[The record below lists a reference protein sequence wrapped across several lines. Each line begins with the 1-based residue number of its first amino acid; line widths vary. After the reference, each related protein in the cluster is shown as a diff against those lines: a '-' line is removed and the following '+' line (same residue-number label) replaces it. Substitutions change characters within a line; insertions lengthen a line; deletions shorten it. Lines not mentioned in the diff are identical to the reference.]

1 VLLRISVEVA
11 YIVGFK
17 IESEKQAPVVLN
29 DGFFPKC
36 AYCLEK
42 NEERKV
48 LILLTDELSFLG
60 RKMAKIRAKGRLI
73 ENVRSIVDN
82 TRTHSIVLDWSP
94 GMGGGDTG
102 PNPLELS
109 IMSLVGCAIT
119 IFADTAKNSKVE
131 LTKLEVSA
139 EAEKSPNSPKL
150 TSVNLKVKVQG
161 KARKEMLEAL

>member
-1 VLLRISVEVA
+1 
-11 YIVGFK
+11 
-17 IESEKQAPVVLN
+17 
-29 DGFFPKC
+29 
-36 AYCLEK
+36 
-42 NEERKV
+42 
-48 LILLTDELSFLG
+48 
-60 RKMAKIRAKGRLI
+60 MAKIRAKGRLI

-82 TRTHSIVLDWSP
+82 TRTHSVVLDWSP

-139 EAEKSPNSPKL
+139 EAEKSPDSPKL

-161 KARKEMLEAL
+161 KARKELLEALWRRTEANCPVFLVFQEPTPVKVELETMSE